1 MLEPLFPHFGRQG
14 MDRLEAMSVFIAV
27 VEAGSLS
34 AASRRLHIPL
44 ATVSR
49 KISELEAHLKA
60 RLLTR
65 SNRQIVPTE
74 AGRSFFVACR
84 RIVQDA
90 DAAEREASGEYRMP
104 KGQLLLTAPIA
115 LGRLYL
121 LPIVSDFLKEHP
133 DIDVRLALADHR
145 LNLVEDRID
154 VALRAGKLR
163 DSSSV
168 ATKVGAIRRLVCA
181 SPAYL
186 VRRGTPTHPDDLK
199 DHDLI
204 TFENTVSPQE
214 WTFIVGKSERSFPI
228 HSRLVV
234 STAEAAVDAA
244 VSGLGLAHTIDYQIH
259 ALRRAAALTVA
270 LETFMPPAY
279 PVYLIYDR
287 SAKLP
292 SKTRTFLDYATVRL
306 KKALRALAVAPE
318 SPRGD

>member
-1 MLEPLFPHFGRQG
+1 
-14 MDRLEAMSVFIAV
+14 MDRLEAMSIFIAV

-65 SNRQIVPTE
+65 SNRQMVPTE
-74 AGRSFFVACR
+74 AGRPFLVACR
-84 RIVQDA
+84 RIVQDV
-90 DAAEREASGEYRMP
+90 DAAEREASGEYQMP
-104 KGQLLLTAPIA
+104 KGELLLTAPIA

-121 LPIVSDFLKEHP
+121 LPIVTDFLKEHP
-133 DIDVRLALADHR
+133 GIDVRLALADRR

-154 VALRAGKLR
+154 VALRAGTLR
-163 DSSSV
+163 DSSLV

-186 VRRGTPTHPDDLK
+186 ARRGTPTHPGDLK

-204 TFENTVSPQE
+204 TFENTVSSRE
-214 WTFIVGKSERSFPI
+214 WTFIVGKRTTSVPVR
-228 HSRLVV
+228 SRLVV

-244 VSGLGLAHTIDYQIH
+244 VLGLGLAHTIDYQIH
-259 ALRRAAALTVA
+259 ALRRAGELTVV

-287 SAKLP
+287 SAHLP

-306 KKALRALAVAPE
+306 KKALRALAE
-318 SPRGD
+318 SADSPTLD

>member
-1 MLEPLFPHFGRQG
+1 

-34 AASRRLHIPL
+34 AASRKLHVPL

-49 KISELEAHLKA
+49 KISELERHLKA

-65 SNRQIVPTE
+65 SNRQITTTA
-74 AGRSFFVACR
+74 AGKSFLVACR
-84 RIVQDA
+84 RIVQDM
-90 DAAEREASGEYRMP
+90 DEAEREASGEHRMP

-121 LPIVSDFLKEHP
+121 LPIVSDFLKEYP
-133 DIDVRLALADHR
+133 GINVRLELADRR

-154 VALRAGKLR
+154 VALRAGNLR

-186 VRRGTPTHPDDLK
+186 ARRGTPKHPDDLK
-199 DHDLI
+199 HHDLI
-204 TFENTVSPQE
+204 TFENVVSSQQ
-214 WTFIVGKSERSFPI
+214 WTFIMGKSERSFPI
-228 HSRLVV
+228 RSRLVV
-234 STAEAAVDAA
+234 NTADAAVDAA
-244 VSGLGLAHTIDYQIH
+244 VLGLGLAHTIDYQIH
-259 ALRRAAALTVA
+259 ALRRAGALTVV
-270 LETFMPPAY
+270 LEAFMPPTY

-287 SAKLP
+287 SAQLP

-306 KKALRALAVAPE
+306 KKALRALAE
-318 SPRGD
+318 SPKGPTID

>member
-1 MLEPLFPHFGRQG
+1 
-14 MDRLEAMSVFIAV
+14 MDRLEAMSIFIAV

-74 AGRSFFVACR
+74 AGRSFFVASR

-90 DAAEREASGEYRMP
+90 DAAEHEASGEYRMP
-104 KGQLLLTAPIA
+104 KGQLLLTAPIS

-133 DIDVRLALADHR
+133 GIDVRLVLADHR

-181 SPAYL
+181 SPTYL
-186 VRRGTPTHPDDLK
+186 ARRGTPAHPDDLK

-204 TFENTVSPQE
+204 TFDNTVSSKE
-214 WTFIVGKSERSFPI
+214 WTFIMGKSERSFPI
-228 HSRLVV
+228 HSKLIVN
-234 STAEAAVDAA
+234 TADAAVDAA
-244 VSGLGLAHTIDYQIH
+244 VLGLGLAHTIDYQIH
-259 ALRRAAALTVA
+259 ALCRTGALTVV
-270 LETFMPPAY
+270 LESFMPPAY
-279 PVYLIYDR
+279 PVYLIYD
-287 SAKLP
+287 SEQLP

-306 KKALRALAVAPE
+306 RKALRALAE
-318 SPRGD
+318 SPKGPTVD